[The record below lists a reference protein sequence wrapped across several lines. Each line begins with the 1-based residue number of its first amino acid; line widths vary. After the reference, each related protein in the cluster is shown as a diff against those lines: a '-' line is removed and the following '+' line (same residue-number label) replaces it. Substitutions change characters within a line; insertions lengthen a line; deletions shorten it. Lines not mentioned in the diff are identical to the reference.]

1 MIDNKSRNVLAL
13 AYIGDGI
20 YELMVRTYLLEK
32 GNFKVNDLQHMAIKY
47 VSARAQRDILEKII
61 NANILTDDEINIIH
75 RARNN
80 TSGRHP
86 KNTDI
91 VTYKCATGLEA
102 LFGYLYLENDKDR
115 LKELMNYVIG
125 E

>member
-1 MIDNKSRNVLAL
+1 MMENKSRNVLAL

-32 GNFKVNDLQHMAIKY
+32 GNLKVNDLQHLAINY
-47 VSARAQRDILEKII
+47 VSAKAQKEILEKII
-61 NANILTDDEINIIH
+61 DSNILSEEEINIVH

-102 LFGYLYLENDKDR
+102 LFGYLYLEKNYER
-115 LKELMNYVIG
+115 LKELMKYVIG

>member
-1 MIDNKSRNVLAL
+1 MIDNKSRNVLSL

-20 YELMVRTYLLEK
+20 YELMVRTYLLDQ
-32 GNFKVNDLQHMAIKY
+32 GNLKVNDLQHQAIKY
-47 VSARAQRDILEKII
+47 VSAKAQREILEKIMD
-61 NANILTDDEINIIH
+61 ANILNDEEVNIIH

-80 TSGRHP
+80 TNGRHP

-102 LFGYLYLENDKDR
+102 LFGYLYLEKNYER
-115 LKELMNYVIG
+115 LKDLMKYVIG